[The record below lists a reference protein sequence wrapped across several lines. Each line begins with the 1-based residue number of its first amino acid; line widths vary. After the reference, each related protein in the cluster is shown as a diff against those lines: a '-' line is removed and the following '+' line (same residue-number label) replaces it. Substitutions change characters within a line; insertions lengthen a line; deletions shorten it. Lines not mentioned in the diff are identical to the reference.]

1 MVLKRSPRNPIIT
14 RADVPDA
21 PPDVVDP
28 TSVFNPGSTRW
39 DGGYLLLL
47 RVQTRA
53 RTTRFMTARGRDGE
67 SFDIAPKTVAVKGT
81 ELLGEGVSHVYD
93 ARITMVEGDPLVV
106 LAADTAAGC
115 RLAIARTSDFETL
128 ELVGVLP
135 DADVRNGVLFPE
147 RIGGR
152 YQMLYRPNSLT
163 RDDGPT
169 TGTEIWLAESDDL
182 VSWAPVSRVMS
193 GRASRWDELIGSGPP
208 PLKTESGW
216 LHVYHGVATHF
227 ASVNI
232 YQAGAVLLD
241 LRDPSRVVSRTEG
254 NILEP
259 REQYELVGQV
269 PNVVFPT
276 GLVADEYDGRGY
288 ARTESRVRLYYGAA
302 DTCVCGAESTVGR
315 LIEACGS

>member
-1 MVLKRSPRNPIIT
+1 
-14 RADVPDA
+14 
-21 PPDVVDP
+21 
-28 TSVFNPGSTRW
+28 
-39 DGGYLLLL
+39 
-47 RVQTRA
+47 
-53 RTTRFMTARGRDGE
+53 MTARGRDGE
-67 SFDIAPKTVAVKGT
+67 SFDIAPRTVAIEGT

-93 ARITMVEGDPLVV
+93 ARITMVEGDPLAV
-106 LAADTAAGC
+106 LAADTASGC

-147 RIGGR
+147 RIGGM
-152 YQMLYRPNSLT
+152 YQMLYRPNSLK

-182 VSWAPVSRVMS
+182 ASWTPVSRVMS
-193 GRASRWDELIGSGPP
+193 GRAHCWDELIGSGPP

-227 ASVNI
+227 ASVNV

-241 LRDPSRVVSRTEG
+241 LSDPSRVVSRTEG

-276 GLVADEYDGRGY
+276 GLVADEYDGGGY
-288 ARTESRVRLYYGAA
+288 ARAEDRVRLYYGAA
-302 DTCVCGAESTVGR
+302 DTCVCVAESTVGR